1 MIAKTI
7 MATDLFNSD
16 ALLTVRTAALHQAEC
31 RWRSLL
37 EDVGLAVVGL
47 DVSGKISYANPFL
60 LKLMGYTAE
69 EFAGKDW
76 FADFVPPSEHAQLSQ
91 YLKDLLTRPETPLQ
105 YQSTVRARSAR
116 EYVFIWNHTLLR
128 DSDGNCTGTI
138 SIGEDITEQ
147 VKFDRTK
154 DDFIAVVSHE
164 LRTPL
169 TAIHGGIK
177 LLSQG
182 SVPSQSELGQQL
194 LDVIA
199 QNSQRLVRLV
209 NDIIDVEYLSAA
221 KDPLRKELLNTE
233 EITHAAVDMFRCAA
247 NQSSVEVKV
256 CDPGFEIVSDR
267 DRLSQVL
274 THLLENAA
282 KFSPPNSTIW
292 LTVENSKQAAEGA
305 AVLFTLCDQGRGI
318 PIEQRSSI
326 FERFTQVDASNTRT
340 EGGTGLGLAI
350 CRSIINLHGGRI
362 WVESHRGEGSCFYFT
377 IPAV

>member
-1 MIAKTI
+1 MTI
-7 MATDLFNSD
+7 MTIDPPNSD
-16 ALLTVRTAALHQAEC
+16 ALLRTRTAELHQAEH

-47 DVSGKISYANPFL
+47 DTSGKINYANPFL

-69 EFAGKDW
+69 EAAGKDW
-76 FADFVPPSEHAQLSQ
+76 FADFVPPSERAQLSQ
-91 YLKDLLTRPETPLQ
+91 YLKDLLTHPETPLQ
-105 YQSTVRARSAR
+105 YQSTVRSRSAK

-128 DSDGNCTGTI
+128 DPNGHCTGTI
-138 SIGEDITEQ
+138 SIGENITEQ
-147 VKFDRTK
+147 AKFDRTK
-154 DDFIAVVSHE
+154 DDFISVVSHE

-169 TAIHGGIK
+169 TTIHGGIN

-209 NDIIDVEYLSAA
+209 NDIIDVEYLATA
-221 KDPLRKELLNTE
+221 KDPLRKEVINTQ

-247 NQSSVEVKV
+247 NQSHGEVIV
-256 CDPGFEIVSDR
+256 GDSGFEIVGDR

-282 KFSPPNSTIW
+282 KFSPPESTIR
-292 LTVENSKQAAEGA
+292 LTVESSQPAAEGS
-305 AVLFTLCDQGRGI
+305 AVLFALCDQGRGI
-318 PIEQRSSI
+318 PPEQRSRI

-362 WVESHRGEGSCFYFT
+362 WVESHLGQGSCFYFT

>member
-1 MIAKTI
+1 
-7 MATDLFNSD
+7 MAIDPPNSD
-16 ALLTVRTAALHQAEC
+16 ALLTTRTAELHQAEH

-47 DVSGKISYANPFL
+47 DTSGKISYANPFL
-60 LKLMGYTAE
+60 LKLTGYTAE
-69 EFAGKDW
+69 EAAGKDW
-76 FADFVPPSEHAQLSQ
+76 FADFVPPSEHAQLGQ
-91 YLKDLLTRPETPLQ
+91 YMKDLLTRPETPLQ
-105 YQSTVRARSAR
+105 YRNTVRSRSAQ
-116 EYVFIWNHTLLR
+116 EYVFMWNHTLLR
-128 DSDGNCTGTI
+128 DSDGNCIGTI
-138 SIGEDITEQ
+138 SIGENITEQ
-147 VKFDRTK
+147 ARFDRTK
-154 DDFIAVVSHE
+154 DDFISVVSHE

-169 TAIHGGIK
+169 TTIHGGIN

-209 NDIIDVEYLSAA
+209 NDIIEVEYLSAA
-221 KDPLRKELLNTE
+221 KDPLRKELVNTQ
-233 EITHAAVDMFRCAA
+233 EITYAAVDMFRHAA
-247 NQSSVEVKV
+247 NQSNGEVIV
-256 CDPGFEIVSDR
+256 CDPGFEIVGDR

-282 KFSPPNSTIW
+282 KFSPPESMIR
-292 LTVENSKQAAEGA
+292 LTVESSKQAAEGS
-305 AVLFTLCDQGRGI
+305 AVLFALCDQGRGV
-318 PIEQRSSI
+318 PPEQRSRI

-362 WVESHRGEGSCFYFT
+362 WVESQPGEGSCFYFT